1 MLIGQSFNNVIVSSY
16 ARKKTKYTME
26 IQFLK
31 DTSKSLENNLDKAIT
46 EIAENNETI
55 VAATDRIK
63 TLEMEISKL

>member
-1 MLIGQSFNNVIVSSY
+1 
-16 ARKKTKYTME
+16 ME

-31 DTSKSLENNLDKAIT
+31 DTIKSLENNLNKSIA

-55 VAATDRIK
+55 VTATDRIK